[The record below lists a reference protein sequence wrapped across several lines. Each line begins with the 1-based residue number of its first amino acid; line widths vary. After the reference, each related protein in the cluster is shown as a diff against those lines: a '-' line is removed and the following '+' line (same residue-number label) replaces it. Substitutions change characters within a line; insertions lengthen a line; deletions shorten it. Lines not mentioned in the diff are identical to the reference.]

1 MRLLLHAV
9 FFKIKKLL
17 SSFIYLLLFYFE
29 LDLNK
34 CIKPINVVEKRFP
47 LDVAGFL
54 NWAGI
59 LKSFTSVAGFL
70 NLPMTGFPKPF
81 TNVEGFLKP
90 FSNMTGFPNPPV
102 AGFLNLQ
109 GVGMQH

>member
-34 CIKPINVVEKRFP
+34 YSKKIYSLICYYQKEKE
-47 LDVAGFL
+47 VCSKYFL
-54 NWAGI
+54 FKI
-59 LKSFTSVAGFL
+59 FCRV
-70 NLPMTGFPKPF
+70 
-81 TNVEGFLKP
+81 
-90 FSNMTGFPNPPV
+90 
-102 AGFLNLQ
+102 LQ
-109 GVGMQH
+109 IANQKMQ

>member
-34 CIKPINVVEKRFP
+34 CSKKIYSLICYYQKEKE
-47 LDVAGFL
+47 VCSKYFL
-54 NWAGI
+54 FKI
-59 LKSFTSVAGFL
+59 FCRV
-70 NLPMTGFPKPF
+70 
-81 TNVEGFLKP
+81 
-90 FSNMTGFPNPPV
+90 
-102 AGFLNLQ
+102 LQ
-109 GVGMQH
+109 TAYQKMQ